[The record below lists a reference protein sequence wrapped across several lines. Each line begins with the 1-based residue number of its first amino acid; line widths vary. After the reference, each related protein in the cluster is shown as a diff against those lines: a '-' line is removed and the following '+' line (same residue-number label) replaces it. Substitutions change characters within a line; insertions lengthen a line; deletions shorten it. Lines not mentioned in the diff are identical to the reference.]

1 VSLAL
6 ALSLP
11 SALDQ
16 RLTLQVMTFGVVLFT
31 LLVQATTM
39 PGLLKRLRL
48 SQVSPR
54 HLERDLRVGR
64 LYAAQAAWRRLQE
77 LHAEGVL
84 TGEVWAGLRAQH
96 QTDRKELDKQVRE
109 LYLEFGELEHDM
121 ILNARRESLRAERAA
136 LREASQRGL
145 LTDEAFT
152 KLVTEV
158 DKRIDALALIGD
170 EDAEP
175 ETKRE

>member
-1 VSLAL
+1 
-6 ALSLP
+6 
-11 SALDQ
+11 
-16 RLTLQVMTFGVVLFT
+16 
-31 LLVQATTM
+31 
-39 PGLLKRLRL
+39 L

-84 TGEVWAGLRAQH
+84 TGEVWAGLRVQH
-96 QTDRKELDKQVRE
+96 QADRKQLDKQVRE

-121 ILNARRESLRAERAA
+121 IINARRESLRAERAA

-145 LTDEAFT
+145 LT
-152 KLVTEV
+152 
-158 DKRIDALALIGD
+158 
-170 EDAEP
+170 
-175 ETKRE
+175 